1 MFAGDDIAD
10 DSIQNPRMGGPLIA
24 ETAACAAAM
33 IKTADPIRGG
43 MPAHRN
49 SVRHHVWPYAIKRG
63 ECTIL
68 DAFTMYVLGIDAGG
82 TKTVCLLADD
92 SGRVLAAS
100 HGGGAN
106 LQASGELEVEKVLH
120 QVMDET
126 LQRYDVRPDAI
137 CLGIA
142 GVDRP
147 SDALAVQGIMS
158 RIGLKT
164 RNVVVNDALVAL
176 VAGAGEQPGVV
187 IVAGTGSI
195 AYGVDGSRH
204 ACRAGGWGYLLGDE
218 GGGFWIGTA
227 ALSAVVRQFDGRGP
241 ATRLTEL
248 VLAQMGVATP
258 SELIHAI
265 YDRGLQRPLVA
276 GLATV
281 VQQAML
287 AGDAVASHILAR
299 AGEELVAA
307 AASVVTRLG
316 MRGDVF
322 PTILAGGIFRAIPAL
337 SADVCARMAEIAPRS
352 EVHALEVE
360 PAHGAVI
367 LALAA
372 ARGSLV
378 LPQYL

>member
-1 MFAGDDIAD
+1 
-10 DSIQNPRMGGPLIA
+10 
-24 ETAACAAAM
+24 
-33 IKTADPIRGG
+33 
-43 MPAHRN
+43 
-49 SVRHHVWPYAIKRG
+49 
-63 ECTIL
+63 
-68 DAFTMYVLGIDAGG
+68 MYVLGIDAGG

-92 SGRVLAAS
+92 SGRVLAKS

-120 QVMDET
+120 HVMEET
-126 LQRYDVRPDAI
+126 LGAHDVRPDAI

-142 GVDRP
+142 GVDRA
-147 SDALAVQGIMS
+147 SDAQAVQSIMR
-158 RIGLKT
+158 RIGFKT
-164 RNVVVNDALVAL
+164 RVVVVNDALVAL

-195 AYGVDGSRH
+195 AYGVDATRH

-218 GGGFWIGTA
+218 GGGFWIGRA
-227 ALSAVVRQFDGRGP
+227 ALSAIVREFDGRGP

-248 VLAQMGVATP
+248 VLAEMHLATP

-276 GLATV
+276 GLADV

-287 AGDAVASHILAR
+287 AGDAVAAHILAR
-299 AGEELVAA
+299 AAEELVGA

-337 SADVCARMAEIAPRS
+337 SADVCARMAEVAPRS
-352 EVHALEVE
+352 EVRRLEAE
-360 PAHGAVI
+360 PAQGAVT

-372 ARGSLV
+372 ARGTLA
-378 LPQYL
+378 LPSYL